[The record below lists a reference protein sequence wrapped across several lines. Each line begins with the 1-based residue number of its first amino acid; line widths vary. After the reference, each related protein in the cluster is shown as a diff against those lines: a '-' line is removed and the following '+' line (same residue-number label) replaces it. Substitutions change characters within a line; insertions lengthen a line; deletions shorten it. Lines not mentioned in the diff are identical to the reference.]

1 MKLIIIGYYVRS
13 GRVIQMKSER
23 EKMREDI
30 KKRIDKVDKEA
41 VNDSQRMAKKLKNLH
56 SSIGQEL
63 KKLSE

>member
-1 MKLIIIGYYVRS
+1 
-13 GRVIQMKSER
+13 MKSER